1 MPDELGNTGKKFVG
15 VTKQVQKD
23 NRLRC
28 EQAFNK
34 GWGILFA
41 AKELKLSK
49 NTVNAYYKEFREKLE
64 ATMDEEFILQ
74 QKTAK
79 LMGIMA
85 LDEEIKNVDNMINDP
100 EHGIQ
105 VKVIDDPENPA
116 WLSQLKSAIELRSNL
131 KQQRYNLEMSPT
143 IDVSVDTLVSELREE
158 AQEK

>member
-1 MPDELGNTGKKFVG
+1 MGR
-15 VTKQVQKD
+15 
-23 NRLRC
+23 NRTHGIPSTMESKGIRLKC
-28 EQAFNK
+28 EEAFNK
-34 GWGILFA
+34 GWGTLFTA
-41 AKELKLSK
+41 RELKLNK
-49 NTVNAYYKEFREKLE
+49 NTVSAYFVEFREKLFQN
-64 ATMDEEFILQ
+64 MDDEFIKE

-79 LMGIMA
+79 QMGIMA

-105 VKVIDDPENPA
+105 IKVIDDPENPA

-143 IDVSVDTLVSELREE
+143 IDVSVDTLVEELREE